1 MFKHLLVPVDGS
13 DLSIINVGEA
23 VKLARSFEPPLKLT
37 FFHSLADY
45 AASDEGSRARELR
58 QDRLHRA
65 PVFAEGMSVSV
76 AVLND
81 EEFHRRELGESRAL
95 LAKACA
101 AAAAAQVP
109 HDTHSAVS
117 DRAAEAIVKAAADC
131 GCDGIVMAS
140 HGRSGLGALLTPS
153 VATRVMRLSKLPLLI
168 TRSMA
173 TDTQLQASRAT
184 ALIMDEHRSL
194 AAVLQGLRRRV
205 DDARQGVERL
215 DREVVG
221 ALLRYIHDYPEQRHH
236 PKEESSLHRLLRQR
250 GERGRDLLHRLE
262 AQHLQEYQLA
272 AELQAAYDACP
283 DRASGEEPALL
294 RFDAA
299 VAALASHVWEHM
311 RIEEH
316 ELLPLALE
324 VLTPADWHE
333 IAEVFAGNQDPGF
346 GEWSEADFKRHFTQA
361 ANNAQLPQAP
371 TQTQTQ
377 I

>member
-13 DLSIINVGEA
+13 DLSVINVGEA
-23 VKLARSFEPPLKLT
+23 VKLARSFEPPLRLT
-37 FFHSLADY
+37 FFHALADY
-45 AASDEGSRARELR
+45 AASDEGSRARDLR
-58 QDRLHRA
+58 HDRLHRA
-65 PVFAEGMSVSV
+65 PVFAEGLSVPV
-76 AVLND
+76 TVLND
-81 EEFHRRELGESRAL
+81 EEFHQRELGQSRAL

-117 DRAAEAIVKAAADC
+117 DRPAEAIVKAATDC

-153 VATRVMRLSKLPLLI
+153 VATKVMRLARLPLLI

-173 TDTQLQASRAT
+173 TDTQIEASRAT

-194 AAVLQGLRRRV
+194 AVVLHELRRRI

-236 PKEESSLHRLLRQR
+236 PKEETSLHRLLRQR
-250 GERGRDLLHRLE
+250 GDRGRDLLHQLE
-262 AQHLQEYQLA
+262 AQHLHQYQLA
-272 AELQAAYDACP
+272 AELQLAYEACP
-283 DRASGEEPALL
+283 DRASGDDPALL
-294 RFDAA
+294 RLDAA
-299 VAALASHVWEHM
+299 AATLAADAWEHM
-311 RIEEH
+311 RLEEQ

-324 VLTPADWHE
+324 VLTPADWYE
-333 IAEVFAGNQDPGF
+333 VADVFAGNQDPGF
-346 GEWSEADFKRHFTQA
+346 GEWSEADFRRHFTQA
-361 ANNAQLPQAP
+361 ANSAQLPQAP
-371 TQTQTQ
+371 TRP
-377 I
+377 

>member
-13 DLSIINVGEA
+13 DLSVINVGEA

-37 FFHSLADY
+37 FFHALADY
-45 AASDEGSRARELR
+45 AASDEGSRARELQ

-65 PVFAEGMSVSV
+65 PVFAEGLSVSV
-76 AVLND
+76 TVLND
-81 EEFHRRELGESRAL
+81 EEFHQRELGQSRAL

-117 DRAAEAIVKAAADC
+117 DRPAEAIVKAATDC

-153 VATRVMRLSKLPLLI
+153 VATKVMRLSRLPLLI

-173 TDTQLQASRAT
+173 TDTQVEASRAT

-194 AAVLQGLRRRV
+194 AVVLHELRRRI

-215 DREVVG
+215 DRDVVG

-236 PKEESSLHRLLRQR
+236 PKEETSLHRLLRQR
-250 GERGRDLLHRLE
+250 GDRGRDLLHRLE
-262 AQHLQEYQLA
+262 TQHLQQYQLA
-272 AELQAAYDACP
+272 AELQAAYAACP
-283 DRASGEEPALL
+283 DRASGDDPALL
-294 RFDAA
+294 RLDAT
-299 VAALASHVWEHM
+299 AATLAADAWQHM
-311 RIEEH
+311 RLEEH

-324 VLTPADWHE
+324 VLTPADWYE
-333 IAEVFAGNQDPGF
+333 VADVFAGNQDPGF

-361 ANNAQLPQAP
+361 ANSAQLPQA
-371 TQTQTQ
+371 QTLP
-377 I
+377 